1 MKTNSEICAELQ
13 AAWHT
18 GRIAPEDAALAEQLV
33 LSWVYSRPNTYSA
46 RQREL
51 AARILK
57 APPGGVTPTL
67 QSRASAI
74 SCRSSA
80 AMPCIE

>member
-1 MKTNSEICAELQ
+1 
-13 AAWHT
+13 
-18 GRIAPEDAALAEQLV
+18 LV
-33 LSWVYSRPNTYSA
+33 RSWIHSRPNTYSA
-46 RQREL
+46 RQRDL
-51 AARILK
+51 IARILK